1 MNPRRQID
9 QELRTLDVCRVKLIH
24 EREHL
29 LVIESQN
36 ETFVSHLGETA
47 MVEASNWFLN
57 RFSGKILGA
66 GQIASLKT
74 VRLNI
79 FADILKWG

>member
-9 QELRTLDVCRVKLIH
+9 QELRTLDVCRVKLIY

-29 LVIESQN
+29 LVIERQN

-57 RFSGKILGA
+57 RFSGRRIVA
-66 GQIASLKT
+66 GRITFLKNCSLEH
-74 VRLNI
+74 
-79 FADILKWG
+79 F

>member
-1 MNPRRQID
+1 MNRRRQID
-9 QELRTLDVCRVKLIH
+9 QELRTLDVCRVKSIH

-29 LVIESQN
+29 LVIERQN
-36 ETFVSHLGETA
+36 ETFADHLGETA

-66 GQIASLKT
+66 GQIATPKNCSIEHFCGHPKM
-74 VRLNI
+74 
-79 FADILKWG
+79 G